1 MGFIHTHPTFSAF
14 LSSIDLHMAA
24 HIQNS
29 IPEAIAIVVSE
40 KDRTQPIFRITPE
53 GMEILNK
60 CDKQQLLHHTHSRDV
75 TLYEECEV
83 KYSKED
89 TIIKDMRKISD
100 ESTVMNLSI
109 PSLPDLD
116 IPREAST
123 RIRDSFDRSG
133 FNNLS
138 FTKSVIPKGRPR
150 KDKGGAPSFK
160 PTKPSKSVGTITK
173 KRKCADNANDE
184 TSRENEPAQKR
195 PRGRPKGS
203 KNVKKNDKNLKQK
216 NQIIPLLREMNM
228 RNVGLV
234 TMIWMG
240 MTWKQSVQ
248 NVSCLSIKIAF
259 VEMDVLY
266 VEMIEM
272 FQEVSLASNQL
283 I

>member
-184 TSRENEPAQKR
+184 TSRENEPAPKR

-216 NQIIPLLREMNM
+216 KSNHTAAEGNEYEKCWTCHDDLDGDDMETKCPKCELPLHQDCLRGDGCPVCGDD
-228 RNVGLV
+228 RDVPGGL
-234 TMIWMG
+234 TG
-240 MTWKQSVQ
+240 Q
-248 NVSCLSIKIAF
+248 
-259 VEMDVLY
+259 
-266 VEMIEM
+266 
-272 FQEVSLASNQL
+272 
-283 I
+283 